1 MALVAI
7 SQKPDTYDM
16 QKPDNL
22 QADGVRYDI
31 DHKEELD

>member
-16 QKPDNL
+16 QKPDSL
-22 QADGVRYDI
+22 QADGVRYRI
-31 DHKEELD
+31 DHKAEFD